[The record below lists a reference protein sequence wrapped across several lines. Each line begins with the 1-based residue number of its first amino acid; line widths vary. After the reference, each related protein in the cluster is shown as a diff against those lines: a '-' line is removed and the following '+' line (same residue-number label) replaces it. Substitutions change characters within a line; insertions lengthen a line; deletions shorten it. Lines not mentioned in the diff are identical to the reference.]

1 MSNNVIN
8 LAEYKQQREEQEYE
22 GIKRLVSDLMKD
34 LDLDEIE
41 VKPYYTNIT
50 YGIDT
55 PETNLNTA
63 LQLLVDAQLM
73 LDKLEF
79 FNLADRIGDVVGDL
93 YGE

>member
-1 MSNNVIN
+1 MSKKI
-8 LAEYKQQREEQEYE
+8 EEILSSIK
-22 GIKRLVSDLMKD
+22 GIKQ
-34 LDLDEIE
+34 IE

-73 LDKLEF
+73 LDKLGMF
-79 FNLADRIGDVVGDL
+79 KLADKVGDIVGTL

>member
-1 MSNNVIN
+1 MIDYIIVGYGIAGLSFAFKLIKEKKDFVI
-8 LAEYKQQREEQEYE
+8 
-22 GIKRLVSDLMKD
+22 
-34 LDLDEIE
+34 
-41 VKPYYTNIT
+41 
-50 YGIDT
+50 IDT

-79 FNLADRIGDVVGDL
+79 FNLADRIGDIVGDL

>member
-1 MSNNVIN
+1 MSNIIN
-8 LAEYKQQREEQEYE
+8 LAEYKKQREELEYE
-22 GIKRLVSDLMKD
+22 GIKRLVTDLMKD

-73 LDKLEF
+73 LDKLGKY
-79 FNLADRIGDVVGDL
+79 NLADRIGDIVGTL

>member
-1 MSNNVIN
+1 MSNVIN
-8 LAEYKQQREEQEYE
+8 LAEYKKQREELEYE
-22 GIKRLVSDLMKD
+22 GIRKLVTDLMAD

-41 VKPYYTNIT
+41 VKPYYTNVT

-73 LDKLEF
+73 LDKLELYK
-79 FNLADRIGDVVGDL
+79 LADRVGDVVGDL